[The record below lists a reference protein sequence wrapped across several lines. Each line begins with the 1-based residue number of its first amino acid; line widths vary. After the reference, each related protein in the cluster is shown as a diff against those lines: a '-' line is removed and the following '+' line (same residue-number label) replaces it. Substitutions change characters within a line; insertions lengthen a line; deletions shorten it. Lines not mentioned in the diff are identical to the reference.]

1 MDGGRIVNLMKAS
14 TRVLMAAIAAGAIHL
29 AAPAATV
36 ASAVCPPP
44 GTLAEIIA
52 VDADQHGP
60 LTEAFPPIYGPY
72 AEGAAACWP
81 GQEIVVTAFVSS
93 PEGLGGTRSFTI
105 EPAWL
110 VSEAHFLSTSATA
123 DPESGPVGPFLPVA
137 VPPALEGTLTS
148 LAGHWVRASGHFDDE
163 VAQTCVVAEGDPD
176 AAPTPEQA
184 IQICQTSFVL
194 TAVAP
199 LMTPNTDAAPSEQS
213 ADAQPGLPA
222 LPLAVA
228 TAAAFALSLRR
239 SARIRVT
246 R

>member
-1 MDGGRIVNLMKAS
+1 MRVIDAI
-14 TRVLMAAIAAGAIHL
+14 TRVFLAVVAAGAIHL

-44 GTLAEIIA
+44 GTLDDIIA
-52 VDADQHGP
+52 VDADHHGP

-81 GQEIVVTAFVSS
+81 GQEIVVTAFISS
-93 PEGLGGTRSFTI
+93 PEGLGGTRSYTI

-110 VSEAHFLSTSATA
+110 VSQAHFLSTSATVDA
-123 DPESGPVGPFLPVA
+123 ESGPVGPFLPVA
-137 VPPALEGTLTS
+137 VPPGLEGTFTN

-163 VAQTCVVAEGDPD
+163 IAQTCVVTEGDPD
-176 AAPTPEQA
+176 ASPTPEQA

-213 ADAQPGLPA
+213 ADMQPGLPA
-222 LPLAVA
+222 LSLAVA
-228 TAAAFALSLRR
+228 TAAALALSLRR

>member
-1 MDGGRIVNLMKAS
+1 MSVIEAT
-14 TRVLMAAIAAGAIHL
+14 TRLLLAVVTVGAIHL
-29 AAPAATV
+29 VAPAATV

-44 GTLAEIIA
+44 GTLADIIA
-52 VDADQHGP
+52 VDADHRGP

-81 GQEIVVTAFVSS
+81 GQEIVFTAFVSS

-110 VSEAHFLSTSATA
+110 VSQAHFLSTSADVDA
-123 DPESGPVGPFLPVA
+123 ELGLVGPFLPVA
-137 VPPALEGTLTS
+137 VPPALEGTFKTLE
-148 LAGHWVRASGHFDDE
+148 GHWVRVSGQFDDE
-163 VAQTCVVAEGDPD
+163 VAQTCVVTDGDPD

-194 TAVAP
+194 SAVAP
-199 LMTPNTDAAPSEQS
+199 LMTPNTDAATPARS
-213 ADAQPGLPA
+213 ADAPLGLPA
-222 LPLAVA
+222 LL
-228 TAAAFALSLRR
+228 AAAAAAVALSLRR
-239 SARIRVT
+239 SSRSRVT

>member
-1 MDGGRIVNLMKAS
+1 MKVIEAT
-14 TRVLMAAIAAGAIHL
+14 TRVLLAVVAAGAIHL

-44 GTLAEIIA
+44 GTLADIIA

-110 VSEAHFLSTSATA
+110 VSEAHFLSASATVNA
-123 DPESGPVGPFLPVA
+123 ESGRSGRSSRSRCRPRSK
-137 VPPALEGTLTS
+137 ERS
-148 LAGHWVRASGHFDDE
+148 RASQATG
-163 VAQTCVVAEGDPD
+163 C
-176 AAPTPEQA
+176 APPV
-184 IQICQTSFVL
+184 TS
-194 TAVAP
+194 T
-199 LMTPNTDAAPSEQS
+199 TRSRR
-213 ADAQPGLPA
+213 PA
-222 LPLAVA
+222 
-228 TAAAFALSLRR
+228 S
-239 SARIRVT
+239 
-246 R
+246 